1 MSISNEVRVK
11 NEPICYSQ
19 SISKTKRAMKVKEE
33 PKDIEMQTSKSH
45 IEVKAEEKFSKT
57 EEFINKIS
65 IAYLNEEPTQST
77 TSSDENNVKNTN
89 KATTSKCQKNKQKP
103 K

>member
-1 MSISNEVRVK
+1 MNPFTIVLEV
-11 NEPICYSQ
+11 Q
-19 SISKTKRAMKVKEE
+19 AMKVKEE

-45 IEVKAEEKFSKT
+45 IEDVKAEEKFSET

-77 TSSDENNVKNTN
+77 TSSDENNVNNTN